1 MPAPNFDKLTPGQKQ
16 SLRLIWHERLR
27 IAEVAFRLGVA
38 EDTVD
43 QRLRAARR
51 HLGVGSSM
59 EAARMLAEH
68 EGDPPVVPPAPSVRN
83 GAATEP
89 SAEPS
94 PSPVYPPSGVPE
106 RTLPAAS
113 GSGRGGAGA
122 DTWRW
127 PLPRWNG
134 EENNLGAGQRL
145 FWVFA
150 IMVASIL
157 SLMLALAMAESL
169 TRLVRM
175 LR

>member
-1 MPAPNFDKLTPGQKQ
+1 MPAPHFDRLTDGQKQ

-38 EDTVD
+38 EDTID
-43 QRLRAARR
+43 QRLRGARR

-59 EAARMLAEH
+59 EAARLLAEH
-68 EGDPPVVPPAPSVRN
+68 ESDEHAPVPSPPPCAPASPSPFPVYPASGVPPTPVPAPS
-83 GAATEP
+83 
-89 SAEPS
+89 
-94 PSPVYPPSGVPE
+94 
-106 RTLPAAS
+106 LPD
-113 GSGRGGAGA
+113 RGGAGVE
-122 DTWRW
+122 TWRW

-150 IMVASIL
+150 IMVASIV
-157 SLMLALAMAESL
+157 SLMLALTMAESL